1 MEDMSEA
8 KNGDQ
13 EEICQNSN
21 ILTSQ
26 KEKHQ
31 HCIPEVP
38 INENWSSTIGTTTCK
53 EKHQHCIPE
62 VPFAENYS

>member
-38 INENWSSTIGTTTCK
+38 INEN
-53 EKHQHCIPE
+53 
-62 VPFAENYS
+62 